1 MLDKN
6 QLKEQMQDMTVDELK
21 HVQELCEL
29 AYTKKTALQLL
40 RETFGE
46 IKTACDIYDIDS
58 SAFDLMPAVDKETYI
73 SGAKQRLTMPHPTP
87 LDENKVISKIA
98 RFRLAKGWSQP
109 QLAEKAGISV
119 RTLQKYECGDNDP
132 ANAQAKIVIALAG
145 ALGVE
150 PKELI

>member
-6 QLKEQMQDMTVDELK
+6 QLQEKMQNMTVDELK
-21 HVQELCEL
+21 RVQELCEL
-29 AYTKKTALQLL
+29 AYTKKAALHLL

-58 SAFDLMPAVDKETYI
+58 TAFNLLPAVEKEAYTG
-73 SGAKQRLTMPHPTP
+73 SAKQRMTVPLPTP
-87 LDENKVISKIA
+87 LDENKVINVMT
-98 RFRLAKGWSQP
+98 RLRMAAGLTQQ
-109 QLAEKAGISV
+109 QLADKSGVSI

-132 ANAQAKIVIALAG
+132 ANAQAKIVIALAE